1 MMRLDGDP
9 LSDLND
15 LRFFVE
21 VVEHGG
27 FSAAG
32 RALGV
37 PKSRLSNRVAKL
49 EERLGVRLLQ
59 RTTRRFVVTDVGER
73 FLAHCKAMIEQ
84 AEAARD
90 VVEELRSEPCGWIR
104 LSCPISLAPTVMA
117 ELVPEFLARYPK
129 MQVRLLV
136 SDRRVDLIGEAFDI
150 AIRVRN
156 VIDTD
161 ATLVL
166 RTIGQSRV
174 ILVASPGFLEHHG
187 TPRSPQELAPLPL
200 LSMRELDG
208 LQALDLAGPAGE
220 REQVRMQPRLVCGSF
235 PVLVNAAV
243 RGIGVA
249 LVPDMTAAAAIAR
262 GELIEIL
269 PDWSMPEGIFH
280 FVYPTRRGLLP
291 GVRAMVDFLAERL
304 RVA

>member
-1 MMRLDGDP
+1 
-9 LSDLND
+9 LND

>member
-1 MMRLDGDP
+1 MRLDGDP

-187 TPRSPQELAPLPL
+187 TPRSPQELASLPL

-208 LQALDLAGPAGE
+208 LQAIDLFGPAGE

>member
-1 MMRLDGDP
+1 MRPDDDA

-150 AIRVRN
+150 AIRVRT

-161 ATLVL
+161 ASLVL

-174 ILVASPGFLEHHG
+174 ILVASPAFLERHG
-187 TPRSPQELAPLPL
+187 KPRSPQELAPLPL

-208 LQALDLAGPAGE
+208 VQSIDLFGPAGE
-220 REQVRMQPRLVCGSF
+220 REQIRMQPRLVCGSF

-262 GELIEIL
+262 GELVEIL

>member
-1 MMRLDGDP
+1 MRPDDDA

-117 ELVPEFLARYPK
+117 ELVPEFLARHPK

-150 AIRVRN
+150 AIRVRT

-161 ATLVL
+161 ASLVL

-174 ILVASPGFLEHHG
+174 ILVASPAFLERHG
-187 TPRSPQELAPLPL
+187 KPRSPQELAPLPL

-208 LQALDLAGPAGE
+208 VQSIDLFGPAGE
-220 REQVRMQPRLVCGSF
+220 REQIRMQPRLVCGSF

-262 GELIEIL
+262 GELVEIL

>member
-1 MMRLDGDP
+1 M
-9 LSDLND
+9 
-15 LRFFVE
+15 
-21 VVEHGG
+21 
-27 FSAAG
+27 
-32 RALGV
+32 
-37 PKSRLSNRVAKL
+37 
-49 EERLGVRLLQ
+49 
-59 RTTRRFVVTDVGER
+59 
-73 FLAHCKAMIEQ
+73 
-84 AEAARD
+84 
-90 VVEELRSEPCGWIR
+90 
-104 LSCPISLAPTVMA
+104 
-117 ELVPEFLARYPK
+117 
-129 MQVRLLV
+129 
-136 SDRRVDLIGEAFDI
+136 
-150 AIRVRN
+150 
-156 VIDTD
+156 
-161 ATLVL
+161 
-166 RTIGQSRV
+166 

>member
-187 TPRSPQELAPLPL
+187 TPRSPQELEPLPL

-208 LQALDLAGPAGE
+208 LQAIDLSGPVGE

>member
-1 MMRLDGDP
+1 MRLDGDP

-208 LQALDLAGPAGE
+208 LQALDLADPAGE

>member
-1 MMRLDGDP
+1 MRLGGDA

-73 FLAHCKAMIEQ
+73 FLAHCRAMIEQ

-90 VVEELRSEPCGWIR
+90 VVEELRSEPCGWVK
-104 LSCPISLAPTVMA
+104 LSCPISLAPAVMA

-156 VIDTD
+156 TIDTD

-166 RTIGQSRV
+166 RTIGQARV
-174 ILVASPGFLEHHG
+174 ILVASPVFLEQHG
-187 TPRSPQELAPLPL
+187 RPTVPQDLAPLPL
-200 LSMRELDG
+200 LSMREHE
-208 LQALDLAGPAGE
+208 GPQQIELFGANGE
-220 REQVRMQPRLVCGSF
+220 REQVRMQPRLICGSF

-249 LVPDMTAAAAIAR
+249 LVPDLSAAPAIAR
-262 GELIEIL
+262 GELIELL

>member
-1 MMRLDGDP
+1 MRLDGDP

-174 ILVASPGFLEHHG
+174 ILVASPGFLERHG
-187 TPRSPQELAPLPL
+187 TPRSPQELEPLPL

-262 GELIEIL
+262 GELVEIL

>member
-1 MMRLDGDP
+1 MRLDGDP

>member
-1 MMRLDGDP
+1 MRPDGDP

-187 TPRSPQELAPLPL
+187 TPRSPQELEPLPL

-208 LQALDLAGPAGE
+208 LQALDLSGPAGE

>member
-1 MMRLDGDP
+1 MQADGNP

-73 FLAHCKAMIEQ
+73 FLVHCRAMIEQ

-90 VVEELRSEPCGWIR
+90 AVEELRSEPCGWIK
-104 LSCPISLAPTVMA
+104 LSCPISMGPTVMA
-117 ELVPEFLARYPK
+117 ELIPEFLLRYPR
-129 MQVRLLV
+129 MRVRLLV

-150 AIRVRN
+150 AIRVRSSL
-156 VIDTD
+156 DTD
-161 ATLVL
+161 ASLIL
-166 RTIGQSRV
+166 RTIGQSKV
-174 ILVASPGFLEHHG
+174 VLVASPDFLALHG
-187 TPRSPQELAPLPL
+187 HPQSPSDLASLPL
-200 LSMRELDG
+200 LSMREQEG
-208 LQALDLAGPAGE
+208 QQRIDLIGPANE
-220 REQVRMQPRLVCGSF
+220 REQVDMQARLICGSF
-235 PVLVNAAV
+235 PVLVSAAI
-243 RGIGVA
+243 GGAGVA
-249 LVPDMTAAAAIAR
+249 LIPDIAAAGPVAR
-262 GELIEIL
+262 GELEEIL
-269 PDWSMPEGIFH
+269 TQWSMPDGIVH
-280 FVYPTRRGLLP
+280 FVYPTRRGLMP

-304 RVA
+304 TEA

>member
-1 MMRLDGDP
+1 MRLDGDP

-208 LQALDLAGPAGE
+208 LQALDLAGPAGA

>member
-1 MMRLDGDP
+1 MRLDGDP

-220 REQVRMQPRLVCGSF
+220 REQMRMQPRLVCDSF

>member
-1 MMRLDGDP
+1 MRPDGDA

-129 MQVRLLV
+129 MQVRLLA

-150 AIRVRN
+150 AIRVRT

-174 ILVASPGFLEHHG
+174 ILVASPNFLERHG
-187 TPRSPQELAPLPL
+187 TPRLPQELAPLPL

-208 LQALDLAGPAGE
+208 VQTLDLVGPAGE

-235 PVLVNAAV
+235 PVLVSAAM

-249 LVPDMTAAAAIAR
+249 LVPDMSALAAIGR
-262 GELIEIL
+262 GELVEIL